1 MRSVLFL
8 ILFSCSVF
16 AQHKKYSIQGKVLDQ
31 ITNQPIEYATITLL
45 NAPDSSFVGGVATDS
60 VGRFFLPVNKA
71 GKYLLKS
78 VYIGYK
84 RSFRVVEISEEQS
97 NITLPDVLLKDNS
110 TTTNEVVVEGEKDF
124 VQNTIEKQIYN
135 VDKLGTTKGGT
146 AVDVLQNIPS
156 VTMDQDGSPSMRGTN
171 VIVLIDGRPSGLS
184 GQSRSAIL
192 DQIPASSIE
201 RIEVVSNPSARYD
214 PDGMSGIINVVLKKN
229 AQAGYNGNAALT
241 VGDRDKYNFNL
252 NFNYKKNK
260 LNWFANYSFNHS
272 KYYGTGGS
280 DRKVTFP
287 ADTLYYIRQGQN
299 NDNIADVN
307 MLKTGID
314 YALNDK
320 SSFSSTITFNS
331 KKQRLVNEVF
341 DNTRLDSNEIITS
354 YFDRTTNRTIKST
367 GAEWANNYTYNFARK
382 GSFIS
387 ADANVSYNQDDIVYD
402 IYQLPEV
409 ISNNQKLDGDTAYK
423 SQMPEKGANYMML
436 FQSDYSYPIN
446 DQNRID
452 AGVKTSVRNID
463 RDFIVN
469 DFDFTTGLFSTNEK
483 QSNHFVYNENIYS
496 AYGIYNGKKGKW
508 GYQAGARFEQTYT
521 VSDQKTTGEQYRNDY
536 FNVFPSAYLT
546 FKPLVK
552 SEWKA
557 TYSRRIVRPDI
568 QNLNP
573 FINYADRF
581 TLRQGNP
588 KINPEYVNSYELG
601 HVLTLKTMSFATTA
615 YYRKSTD
622 LIWRYRNALPQ
633 GVTVVSFQNISGSE
647 TMGLEAIHTWQILK
661 WWSLNNS
668 ANVFSRQIFTGDLP
682 VTQTGKNES
691 WNLKVLSNFKPF
703 VGTTFTISYNYDSPI
718 VIPQGKIK
726 SMQSMDVSGSRD
738 ILKKRASIAIRF
750 SDIFNTRKFRLES
763 DTPQFTDT
771 FFRKRESRNV
781 FVTLTWRFGSAE
793 NAGRKAEK
801 KKGLNTEAQ
810 SEDGG

>member
-1 MRSVLFL
+1 MRFLVFLVLL
-8 ILFSCSVF
+8 SISVF
-16 AQHKKYSIQGKVLDQ
+16 GQHKKYSIQGKILDQ
-31 ITNQPIEYATITLL
+31 NTNQPIEYATITLL
-45 NAPDSSFVGGVATDS
+45 NAADSSFVGGVATDS
-60 VGRFFLPVNKA
+60 LGKFFLPIDKA
-71 GKYLLKS
+71 GKYLIKS

-84 RSFRVVEISEEQS
+84 RSFRLVETSEEQS

-156 VTMDQDGSPSMRGTN
+156 VTMDQDGSPSMRGTS

-252 NFNYKKNK
+252 NFNYKKKK

-272 KYYGTGGS
+272 KYYGNGGS

-287 ADTLYYIRQGQN
+287 TDTLYYIRQGQN
-299 NDNIADVN
+299 NDNITDVN

-314 YALNDK
+314 YALNSK
-320 SSFSSTITFNS
+320 SNFSSSITFNS

-341 DNTRLDSNEIITS
+341 SNTRLDSQENITS
-354 YFDRTTNRTIKST
+354 NFDRTTNRTKKNI

-402 IYQLPEV
+402 IYQMPAV
-409 ISNNQKLDGDTAYK
+409 VFNNKNVDGDTAYK
-423 SQMPEKGANYMML
+423 SQMPEKGANYLMM

-463 RDFIVN
+463 YDFAVN
-469 DFDFTTGLFSTNEK
+469 DLNFNTGVFSRNER
-483 QSNHFVYNENIYS
+483 QSNRFAYNENIYS
-496 AYGIYNGKKGKW
+496 VYGIYNGKKGKW
-508 GYQAGARFEQTYT
+508 GYQVGARVEQTYT

-546 FKPLVK
+546 FKPLAK

-588 KINPEYVNSYELG
+588 KINPEYVNSFEFG
-601 HVLTLKTMSFATTA
+601 HILALKTMSFSTTA
-615 YYRKSTD
+615 YYRQSKD
-622 LIWRYRNALPQ
+622 LIWRYRNALPD

-647 TMGLEAIHTWQILK
+647 TMGLEAVHTWQILK

-682 VTQTGKNES
+682 VTQTGKNGS
-691 WNLKVLSNFKPF
+691 WNWKVLSNFKPF
-703 VGTTFTISYNYDSPI
+703 AGTNFSVAYNYDSPI
-718 VIPQGKIK
+718 ATPQGKIL
-726 SMQSMDVSGSRD
+726 SIYWLDVSGSKD
-738 ILKKRASIAIRF
+738 ILKKRANIAIRF
-750 SDIFNTRKFRLES
+750 SDIFNTRQFRLEM

-781 FVTLTWRFGSAE
+781 FVTFTWRFGSSD
-793 NAGRKAEK
+793 NAGKKAEK